1 VLLALRWPPL
11 AWIVGVDSLL
21 LVLPQW
27 FSGMRGIQRRG
38 DLVLKATHVSQ
49 VLEGLSDADL
59 RGGELSAR
67 LHMVGPDEERVPD
80 NFKLAVAYPDGP
92 EGFHGVQAQAVI
104 NRVQG
109 TGYPYFYACLVA
121 QEGLGL
127 LKKGR
132 PASLPDEVIC
142 ETETKDGV
150 DVVILRQ
157 QTTKTSG
164 YHTKPDA
171 SLRILRTA
179 LDTASRFTST

>member
-1 VLLALRWPPL
+1 
-11 AWIVGVDSLL
+11 
-21 LVLPQW
+21 
-27 FSGMRGIQRRG
+27 M
-38 DLVLKATHVSQ
+38 
-49 VLEGLSDADL
+49 
-59 RGGELSAR
+59 
-67 LHMVGPDEERVPD
+67 
-80 NFKLAVAYPDGP
+80 
-92 EGFHGVQAQAVI
+92 
-104 NRVQG
+104 
-109 TGYPYFYACLVA
+109 A

-132 PASLPDEVIC
+132 PASLPDEVMC

-179 LDTASRFTST
+179 LDAAGRFTSI